1 MSTPLNLLSVED
13 NLVLERLRTEG
24 KAWIV
29 GGWVRDS
36 LLGKIN
42 PDLDIA
48 TTLTPDKVKDLFPR
62 TIPIGE
68 DYGTVIVRLEG
79 NSKNEWEV
87 TTLRK
92 EGTYGDGR
100 RPDNVT
106 FGKEIEAD
114 LARRDFT
121 INAMAID
128 DEGRI
133 IDLFGG
139 KNDLQNN
146 ILRAVGEA
154 RERIAEDGLRI
165 MRAFRFLDKDENSI
179 RTMEEDL
186 ENAICENKEM
196 LKNVSNE
203 RIGEEIKRILSSKCS
218 DKILTKMK
226 ETGVLSVIFN
236 DMLVDLTDVNCTSPL
251 VILAKILRNNESEK
265 EDIYVKLR
273 DKLKYSKRELELI
286 SFLHAHRNVE
296 FKTNIE
302 SLRRFNNYLSDEQK
316 SAILEY
322 HQPLEFIQQLEKL
335 IKPHEKNSPLVDGIT
350 LSEVTGIKPGRKL
363 GMLKGWLFRQQIE
376 KNITCKDDVLK
387 NLEHIDWKND
397 NYDKWPVLSW
407 P

>member
-128 DEGRI
+128 EEGRI

-146 ILRAVGEA
+146 TLRAVGDA

-236 DMLVDLTDVNCTSPL
+236 DMLVDLTDINCTSPL

>member
-128 DEGRI
+128 EEGRI

-146 ILRAVGEA
+146 TLRAVGDA

>member
-146 ILRAVGEA
+146 TLRAVGEA

-335 IKPHEKNSPLVDGIT
+335 IKPHEKNSPIVDGIT

>member
-146 ILRAVGEA
+146 TLRAVGEA

-335 IKPHEKNSPLVDGIT
+335 IEPYEKNSPLVDGIT